1 MTEEATVKIIVDA
14 MGGDNAPQDI
24 VQGCIDAVHEYGV
37 KITLV
42 GVKDVL
48 ERELNSRNAQ
58 IGNFEIIHAE
68 EVIGADESPVMAIR
82 RKRDSSMVKAVE
94 LLKEY
99 RDGVV
104 ISAGNTG
111 ALMASGL
118 LRAGRIEGIDRPA
131 LAPLIPTKN
140 MRGTLLLDAGAN
152 TDCNSDNL
160 VQFAQMGSIY
170 MEKVM
175 GRNNPSVGLLNI
187 GHEET
192 KGNELVKEAY
202 KRLKEVKSINFI
214 GNIEPRDVLEGLT
227 DVLVCDGFVGN
238 VVLKLIEGVAL
249 SLFGMLKQEFTATT
263 VSKLGALMLKPRLK
277 NIKAKMDYAE
287 HGGAPLLGINGG
299 IIKAHGS
306 SDPRAI
312 KNAIRQGK
320 IFIENQVLE
329 NIRSFASN

>member
-1 MTEEATVKIIVDA
+1 MKLIVDA
-14 MGGDNAPQDI
+14 MGGDNAPQAI
-24 VQGCIDAVHEYGV
+24 VQGCIDAAHEYGT

-42 GVKDVL
+42 GVSDIL
-48 ERELNSRNAQ
+48 GRELNARNAPKE
-58 IGNFEIIHAE
+58 NFEIIHAD

-82 RKRDSSMVKAVE
+82 RKKNSSMVKAVE

-118 LRAGRIEGIDRPA
+118 LKAGRIEGIDRPA
-131 LAPLIPTKN
+131 LAPLVPTRN

-152 TDCNSDNL
+152 TDCTSDNL
-160 VQFAQMGSIY
+160 MQFALMGSIY

-175 GRNNPSVGLLNI
+175 GRNNPSIALLNI

-192 KGNELVKEAY
+192 KGNELAKETY
-202 KRLKEVKSINFI
+202 RRMKEMKNINFI
-214 GNIEPRDVLEGLT
+214 GNVEPRDIVEGAA

-249 SLFGMLKQEFTATT
+249 SLFGMLKQEFMATT

-306 SDPRAI
+306 SDSKAI

-320 IFIENQVLE
+320 IFIEQEVLE
-329 NIRSFASN
+329 NIRNFAHIKS

>member
-1 MTEEATVKIIVDA
+1 LKLIVDA
-14 MGGDNAPQDI
+14 MGGDNAPQAI
-24 VQGCIDAVHEYGV
+24 VQGCIDAAREYGT

-42 GVKDVL
+42 GVSDIL
-48 ERELNSRNAQ
+48 GRELNARNAPKE
-58 IGNFEIIHAE
+58 NFEIIHAD
-68 EVIGADESPVMAIR
+68 EVIGADEAPVMAIR
-82 RKRDSSMVKAVE
+82 RKKDSSMVKAVE

-118 LRAGRIEGIDRPA
+118 LKAGRIEGIDRPA
-131 LAPLIPTKN
+131 LAPLVPTRN

-160 VQFAQMGSIY
+160 LQFALMGSIY

-175 GRNNPSVGLLNI
+175 GRNNPSVALLNI

-192 KGNELVKEAY
+192 KGNELAKETY
-202 KRLKEVKSINFI
+202 RRMKEMKNINFI
-214 GNIEPRDVLEGLT
+214 GNVEPRDIVEGAA

-249 SLFGMLKQEFTATT
+249 SLFGMLKQEFMATT

-306 SDPRAI
+306 SDSKAI

-320 IFIENQVLE
+320 IFIEQEVLE
-329 NIRSFASN
+329 NIRNFAHIKS